1 LLCALIPFSCEQ
13 EEVAKVLES
22 SRAATATDD
31 VGISDADI
39 AVAVKVTALFA
50 SHPELGRYTAFPD
63 GR

>member
-1 LLCALIPFSCEQ
+1 M
-13 EEVAKVLES
+13 AKVLES